1 MFGDEL
7 RAELNR
13 VAECIGIDA
22 IRKCQESATNDAI
35 RVAVENTPPNKAVGQ
50 RSGLATGEMANR
62 WQKDSISKPDEMMST
77 YLINTEEYASYVND
91 GHYLP
96 KHFVPHLFIK
106 DGKLQYDSSADGGIT
121 VGTKT
126 SYVKGY
132 YMKEKAKKEFQKRFK
147 IGIDKLWERT
157 NRG

>member
-1 MFGDEL
+1 MFGDNL
-7 RAELNR
+7 KAEMIR

-35 RVAVENTPPNKAVGQ
+35 RVAVENTPPNKEVGQ
-50 RSGLATGEMANR
+50 RSGLATGEMSQR
-62 WQKDSISKPDEMMST
+62 WQKDSISKPDQKMST
-77 YLINTEEYASYVND
+77 YLINTEEYASFVNN
-91 GHYLP
+91 GHLLT
-96 KHFVPHLFIK
+96 KHFVPHLFMQN
-106 DGKLQYDSSADGGIT
+106 GKLQYNPTLDGGIT

-132 YMKEKAKKEFQKRFK
+132 YMVDKAKKEFEKRLK
-147 IGIDKLWERT
+147 IAIDKMWEKT